1 MKGASNMQRA
11 ANAAQPSPEALYRQM
26 GELSAAAIHFVARE
40 RGDALM
46 QKWLDR
52 RSVEGASENRML
64 AMVADAML
72 LAADLLLSQPS
83 ASGATAFDRLARSR
97 AGDPSA
103 QAAVTALRQARF
115 RLLRLEGAAQGP
127 QVIVR
132 DVVSNEVLRIVGAK
146 LPALPAGTVLFARAA
161 LLGEG
166 LGCLPGAITPLDPPA
181 LAVARS
187 HAAAGVPGVAA
198 GARWAEA
205 VYAHVVRYGTLDV
218 SGLNRP
224 ADYFDSTDGPLDA
237 ESDGLFALATAWAAL
252 GDGTPDTALLQ
263 HTRQSADLPTVI
275 GAFAAAAAAREARD
289 QGMAVAFE
297 RLLLVQLE
305 TILRRERGGSGLLTL
320 DEVRH
325 ALDDAVARRRM
336 SPAARP
342 LFDGLRQRL
351 AGVGAGGAR
360 RADDPALER
369 LVQRIQGLR
378 AKTVAH
384 GCTEQEALAAAEKVA
399 ELLDRYGLSLGEL
412 DFRAQPCDGIGIQTS
427 RRRLAPIDSCIPA
440 IAAFFDCRAWLEQ
453 AQGMPLRYVFFGL
466 RADVTAAQYLYEM
479 VERAFETET
488 DAFRAG
494 ALYAQMAGARRSATN
509 SFQIGL
515 GRGICGKLDS
525 MRAARAASRRSGSG
539 RDLVPVKAAM
549 VDEELAKLGLDLHAR
564 GAARSRRV
572 LTDAFAAGK
581 AAGDRFEF
589 APAITQAA

>member
-1 MKGASNMQRA
+1 MKGAPNMQRRATA
-11 ANAAQPSPEALYRQM
+11 AHPSPEALCRQIA
-26 GELSAAAIHFVARE
+26 ELSAAAIHFVARD
-40 RGDALM
+40 RGEALM

-52 RSVEGASENRML
+52 HDVTGASENRML
-64 AMVADAML
+64 AMMADAML
-72 LAADLLLSQPS
+72 LAADLLLSQPA
-83 ASGATAFDRLARSR
+83 ASGTTAFDRLARSR
-97 AGDPSA
+97 AADPSA

-127 QVIVR
+127 HVMVR
-132 DVVSNEVLRIVGAK
+132 DVVSDEVLRIVGAN
-146 LPALPAGTVLFARAA
+146 LPGLPAGTVLFARAA
-161 LLGEG
+161 MLDEG
-166 LGCLPGAITPLDPPA
+166 LCCLPGAITPLDPPA
-181 LAVARS
+181 LAVAHS
-187 HAAAGVPGVAA
+187 HPAAGVPGVAG

-205 VYAHVVRYGTLDV
+205 VYAHVVRLGTLDV
-218 SGLNRP
+218 PGLNRP
-224 ADYFDSTDGPLDA
+224 ADYFDGTDGPFDA
-237 ESDGLFALATAWAAL
+237 EPDALLALATAWAAL
-252 GDGTPDTALLQ
+252 GDGAPDTALLQ
-263 HTRQSADLPTVI
+263 RTRQSADLPTVI
-275 GAFAAAAAAREARD
+275 GALAAVAAAREARD
-289 QGMAVAFE
+289 QRMAVAFE

-305 TILRRERGGSGLLTL
+305 TILRRERSGSGLLTL

-336 SPAARP
+336 SPAVRT

-351 AGVGAGGAR
+351 AGVGAGDAR

-453 AQGMPLRYVFFGL
+453 SQGMPLRYIFFGL

-515 GRGICGKLDS
+515 GRGICGKLDA
-525 MRAARAASRRSGSG
+525 MRAARAANRRSGSG

-564 GAARSRRV
+564 GPARSRRV
-572 LTDAFAAGK
+572 LTDAFVAGK
-581 AAGDRFEF
+581 AAGERFEF